1 MEQNNDLN
9 PLEEHEIQST
19 EETTSSEQS
28 AENSKVSEVNNTE
41 GDTTAEAEKKNS
53 KSFFGKKQSKEDKLK
68 EQVEKLEA
76 EKNELN
82 DKFLRLFSEFDNYK
96 KRTNKEKI
104 DLIGTA
110 SEKVII
116 SLLPII
122 DDYERAIQFNQNVE
136 DINAVKEGF
145 ELIYNKLKSVLKR
158 FEVEEI
164 AAMGEPFNTDFHEA
178 ITHFPAPSEDLKGK
192 VMDVTEKGYKIK
204 DKVIRFSKVVVAN

>member
-9 PLEEHEIQST
+9 PLEEQEIQST

>member
-9 PLEEHEIQST
+9 PLEEQEIQST
-19 EETTSSEQS
+19 EETVSSEQS
-28 AENSKVSEVNNTE
+28 AENSKVSDVNNVE
-41 GDTTAEAEKKNS
+41 GESTAEAEKKNS

-116 SLLPII
+116 SLLPIV
-122 DDYERAIQFNQNVE
+122 DDFERAIQFNQNVE